1 MRETVGFFVINDL
14 QLENSQLLSEQ
25 SSVIQKQ
32 NEQLIKQ
39 IESLKE
45 QLPILTNQL
54 NPYEYFA
61 YLLKELLKYSRENV
75 PEEELKK
82 LMPWSEVLPDSHRK
96 NKSRFCWTDRV
107 FAIYGSF
114 LILYDKIFL
123 LL

>member
-82 LMPWSEVLPDSHRK
+82 LMPWSEVLPNSYRK
-96 NKSRFCWTDRV
+96 NKTR
-107 FAIYGSF
+107 
-114 LILYDKIFL
+114 
-123 LL
+123 

>member
-14 QLENSQLLSEQ
+14 QSENFQLLSEQ

-45 QLPILTNQL
+45 QLTILTNQL
-54 NPYEYFA
+54 KPYEYFA
-61 YLLKELLKYSRENV
+61 YLLKELLKYPRENV

-82 LMPWSEVLPDSHRK
+82 LMPWSGVLLYSYRK
-96 NKSRFCWTDRV
+96 NKTR
-107 FAIYGSF
+107 
-114 LILYDKIFL
+114 
-123 LL
+123 